1 MSRHATLFYFF
12 FLFDSVEVSLK
23 EKDNLQSDSFTSTQF
38 QISCDRDFMVS
49 LLSQAILD
57 LAER

>member
-1 MSRHATLFYFF
+1 MLFYFF
-12 FLFDSVEVSLK
+12 FLFDSVEVSSK
-23 EKDNLQSDSFTSTQF
+23 EKGTLQSDSFTSTQF
-38 QISCDRDFMVS
+38 QISCDRGNNFMVS